1 MRSQA
6 WKYMA
11 RAAAGAALLLAAAD
25 PSLTQSGVPAAAAL
39 AAETVPEDRRQSVVR
54 ELAGLNRTLQQIQGV
69 LERLLVQQEL
79 DLLMKR
85 IDLKAR
91 RLAPLQSELRGIRGS
106 IESTNGEMK
115 RSGAFKKQLQAEL
128 ERYRELR
135 RDTNGSAEERSL
147 QDVESEIDLI
157 EERLETLQRRQIE
170 VEDELAARRQ
180 EIQFLEDALDER
192 LGLR

>member
-11 RAAAGAALLLAAAD
+11 TAAGAALLLAAAD
-25 PSLTQSGVPAAAAL
+25 PSLTQSGVPATAAL

-91 RLAPLQSELRGIRGS
+91 RLAPLQLELRGVRSS
-106 IESTNGEMK
+106 IESTNEEMK
-115 RSGAFKKQLQAEL
+115 RSGAFKKQLQADL
-128 ERYRELR
+128 ERYQELG
-135 RDTNGSAEERSL
+135 RDTDSFTKERSL

-170 VEDELAARRQ
+170 VEDELAAHRQ

>member
-25 PSLTQSGVPAAAAL
+25 PSLAQSGVPAAAAL
-39 AAETVPEDRRQSVVR
+39 AAETAPEDPHRSVVR